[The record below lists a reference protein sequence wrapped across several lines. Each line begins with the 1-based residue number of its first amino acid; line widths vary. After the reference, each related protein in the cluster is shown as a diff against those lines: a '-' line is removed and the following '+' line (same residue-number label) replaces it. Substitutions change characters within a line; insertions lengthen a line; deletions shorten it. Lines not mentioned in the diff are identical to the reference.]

1 MKTIET
7 TVKNRR
13 IEFAAPDEIPDGTKI
28 VVDVTPLSAEADD
41 KERRELIAW
50 YSSPE
55 FTRRLLE
62 HMHKAKKK
70 AIQDA
75 QEQRKP

>member
-1 MKTIET
+1 MQPIST
-7 TVKNRR
+7 
-13 IEFAAPDEIPDGTKI
+13 
-28 VVDVTPLSAEADD
+28 TPLTPSETNGVSPPANLLPDVDE
-41 KERRELIAW
+41 KEKQELIAW

-70 AIQDA
+70 AILEA
-75 QEQRKP
+75 QEPLDQ

>member
-1 MKTIET
+1 MSVEDILTAIQALPPADQQRVRAEL
-7 TVKNRR
+7 
-13 IEFAAPDEIPDGTKI
+13 DERLT
-28 VVDVTPLSAEADD
+28 
-41 KERRELIAW
+41 ELIAW

-70 AIQDA
+70 AIEGQF
-75 QEQRKP
+75 Q

>member
-1 MKTIET
+1 MQPIS
-7 TVKNRR
+7 N
-13 IEFAAPDEIPDGTKI
+13 APLTPAESNVASPPANIFNDVDEQEK
-28 VVDVTPLSAEADD
+28 
-41 KERRELIAW
+41 RELIAW

-70 AIQDA
+70 AILEA
-75 QEQRKP
+75 QEPREQ